1 MKRTSH
7 NGTSSTFDRVSAPNA
22 DERPQP
28 SDSEYL
34 RLLGEAIRAARAR
47 RGMTRKMLATHS
59 GVSERFLAQL
69 EGGTGNAS
77 ILILRQISQ
86 ALSLSLE
93 AMLPGAHRSSS
104 EMASAVELLHRL
116 EAPELIEARELLLQ
130 RFGPRNEEHDRH
142 QRVALIGL
150 RGAGKSTVG
159 KLLAKKLELPF
170 FELDRLIEQTSGI
183 SLSMIFDLYGQSGFR
198 RFERRCLDDLLNT
211 RPRFVVAT
219 GGSLVSET
227 DTYDR
232 LLTNCYTIWLQA
244 KPEEH
249 MLRVIAQGDMRPMAN
264 NPEAMADLERILQER
279 QELYGKADTSIDTS
293 GRSVQEVVEEASR
306 RLESSVS
313 NAANR

>member
-7 NGTSSTFDRVSAPNA
+7 NGTGSTLEGVSAPTA
-22 DERPQP
+22 DERPQA

-34 RLLGEAIRAARAR
+34 SLLGEAIRAARAR
-47 RGMTRKMLATHS
+47 RGMTRKMLANHS

-77 ILILRQISQ
+77 VLILRQISH
-86 ALSLSLE
+86 ALNLSLE

-116 EAPELIEARELLLQ
+116 EVPELIEARELLLQ
-130 RFGPRNEEHDRH
+130 RFGPKDEEHDRH
-142 QRVALIGL
+142 QRVALTGI

-159 KLLAKKLELPF
+159 KLLAKKLEFPF

-198 RFERRCLDDLLNT
+198 RLERRCLDDLLNT
-211 RPRFVVAT
+211 QPRFVVAT
-219 GGSLVSET
+219 GGSLVSEPE
-227 DTYDR
+227 TYER
-232 LLTNCYTIWLQA
+232 LLAHCYTIWLQA
-244 KPEEH
+244 KPSEH
-249 MLRVIAQGDMRPMAN
+249 MSRVIAQGDMRPMAQ

-279 QELYGKADTSIDTS
+279 EGLYRKADASIDTS
-293 GRSVQEVVEEASR
+293 GKSVEEVVGEGLQS
-306 RLESSVS
+306 LERMAGSISG
-313 NAANR
+313 